1 MEEAFKINLLTHL
14 TDQGCRSVVEPC
26 SSLQRQLSWSLWLRL
41 LKPVPGKCRDMS
53 KTFSKIGV
61 PAASLASCCHLGGE
75 AGSDEAVKKARING
89 RCSPCFHLLHPLLRL
104 DPTAAAAPQKKVAMT
119 KVQSESQRAVAILQ
133 QQKTLRRETT
143 WQETT
148 VKRYN

>member
-1 MEEAFKINLLTHL
+1 MGLDWMDWPDPGTDLLLEHRLAVLINLLTHL

-75 AGSDEAVKKARING
+75 AGSDEAVKKARMEEK
-89 RCSPCFHLLHPLLRL
+89 
-104 DPTAAAAPQKKVAMT
+104 QEVT
-119 KVQSESQRAVAILQ
+119 KQ
-133 QQKTLRRETT
+133 
-143 WQETT
+143 
-148 VKRYN
+148 

>member
-1 MEEAFKINLLTHL
+1 MLQPLL
-14 TDQGCRSVVEPC
+14 P
-26 SSLQRQLSWSLWLRL
+26 
-41 LKPVPGKCRDMS
+41 P
-53 KTFSKIGV
+53 
-61 PAASLASCCHLGGE
+61 
-75 AGSDEAVKKARING
+75 
-89 RCSPCFHLLHPLLRL
+89 LHPLLRL

-119 KVQSESQRAVAILQ
+119 KVQSGSQRAVAILQ